1 MGKNILTKE
10 AILNTTDLPIT
21 ELEVPEWNGVVCIRG
36 LNAQERDE
44 FEEFLFV
51 GEGANRK
58 LNLKNIRARLLSMTL
73 CDEKGNNIF
82 APEDVI
88 ALGKKNARIINKIF
102 VEAQTLSGLGSEDIK
117 ESIKN

>member
-1 MGKNILTKE
+1 MERKILTKE
-10 AILNTTDLPIT
+10 AILNTTDLPVVQI
-21 ELEVPEWNGVVCIRG
+21 EVPEWDGTVCIRG

-51 GEGANRK
+51 GEGTNRK

-73 CDEKGNNIF
+73 CDEKGSLLF
-82 APEDVI
+82 KPEDVI
-88 ALGKKNARIINKIF
+88 ALGKKNAKVINKIF